1 MVAAARWLVLGLGN
15 PGAEYARHR
24 HNAGAMVV
32 AELARR
38 GGASWKSQRL
48 ARADVADIRVGS
60 TGAGAVGADLAQ
72 VRLARTRT
80 YMNESGGP
88 AASLLAGAKI
98 DPAHLVVVH
107 DELDLDFG
115 RMRAK
120 LGGGDNGHNGLKSI
134 RARLG
139 TGEFHRVRV
148 GIGRPDGRVDVYH
161 WVLSNFT
168 PAEARDLPEV
178 IAKAADA
185 VETLVWRGL
194 EETQQRFNS

>member
-1 MVAAARWLVLGLGN
+1 MSDRWLVLGLGN
-15 PGAEYARHR
+15 PGAEYAHHR

-38 GGASWKSQRL
+38 GSGKWKSQRL
-48 ARADVADIRVGS
+48 ARADVAEVRIGAS
-60 TGAGAVGADLAQ
+60 GAGATGPDLAQ
-72 VRLARTRT
+72 VHLARTRT

-88 AASLLAGAKI
+88 AKNLLTQLKI

-120 LGGGDNGHNGLKSI
+120 FGGGDNGHNGLKSI

-139 TGEFHRVRV
+139 TGDYHRVRL
-148 GIGRPDGRVDVYH
+148 GIGRPSGQVDVYQ

-168 PAEARDLPEV
+168 PAEARDLPDLV
-178 IAKAADA
+178 AQAADA
-185 VETLVWRGL
+185 VETLVWSGL
-194 EETQQRFNS
+194 ETTQQRFNC